1 MMFEFKTPLPQY
13 RCHKVVGAL
22 KIKKMERAGDR
33 FNLHWLVH
41 FEDESRAPLA
51 MTDNWVNQHKV
62 VEGGYLVQYSDEYV
76 SFSPA
81 KAFEEGYTRI
91 ES

>member
-1 MMFEFKTPLPQY
+1 MMFEFKQPLPQY

-22 KIKKMERAGDR
+22 KIEKIVAAGERFSR
-33 FNLHWLVH
+33 HSVIH
-41 FEDESRAPLA
+41 FEDKTFEPLS
-51 MTDNWVNQHKV
+51 MPDSWVNQHKAV
-62 VEGGYLVQYSDEYV
+62 AGGYLVQYSDEYV

-91 ES
+91 EP